1 MAITISLVALF
12 GTVLVILLRAR
23 HLGYGSAFVAAMFG
37 FTLASTGAAT
47 LVDQL
52 ITAAIQAIENL

>member
-1 MAITISLVALF
+1 M
-12 GTVLVILLRAR
+12 ILLRAR

-47 LVDQL
+47 LVEHL
-52 ITAAIQAIENL
+52 IKAALDAVHNL